1 MEDVNDVNNV
11 DNADN
16 NNNNEDTYNNG
27 GLRSVG
33 VCNHFPSDDDI
44 VEVSR
49 CTEPG

>member
-1 MEDVNDVNNV
+1 MEDVNDVNND

-16 NNNNEDTYNNG
+16 DNNEDTDNNG

-33 VCNHFPSDDDI
+33 VCNHFPSGDDI